1 MSLLILA
8 HCLSRPS
15 LVPREF
21 VILQSGF
28 HKGPVLSR
36 ILLIPSTEL
45 QEYKTIRLSSPG
57 MRTRTYDTLAVDM
70 KMNAL
75 RFATVIVFGGL
86 VASASAPR
94 TPRTRDGKPIL
105 TAPAPRLNGKPD
117 LSGVWQAT
125 RPTLAALKSYTGG
138 INPDPL
144 YLQID
149 ELDVGDIKR
158 NVFLGMK
165 REEEP
170 LKPEAI
176 AVLAKR
182 RNEQPPQVRC
192 LPQGVPGVMMVYA
205 FKMIQ
210 TPGELV
216 MIGESPDPP
225 RQIYL
230 DGRGLPKDPDPS
242 WMGYSAGKWEGDIL
256 VVQTTGFKEESWLD
270 NAGHPRSP
278 SMLITERFH
287 RRDFGHI
294 DLEIRYDDPKY
305 YARPFTN
312 KTTLNL
318 IPDSDI
324 IEFVCTEN
332 EKDVEHLGKR

>member
-1 MSLLILA
+1 M
-8 HCLSRPS
+8 R
-15 LVPREF
+15 
-21 VILQSGF
+21 QSGLF
-28 HKGPVLSR
+28 PYGRLGELLGLPV
-36 ILLIPSTEL
+36 
-45 QEYKTIRLSSPG
+45 
-57 MRTRTYDTLAVDM
+57 YDTLAVDT
-70 KMNAL
+70 KKSDV
-75 RFATVIVFGGL
+75 RCVTVIAFAGL
-86 VASASAPR
+86 LAPAYAQWVHPDPR

-105 TAPAPRLNGKPD
+105 KAPAPRQDGKPD

-125 RPTLAALKSYTGG
+125 RPTLDALRSYRGG
-138 INPDPL
+138 SDPDPL
-144 YLQID
+144 HLQID
-149 ELDVGDIKR
+149 DLDVGDIKR
-158 NVFLGMK
+158 NVFFGMK

-176 AVLAKR
+176 AVLSKR

-192 LPQGVPGVMMVYA
+192 LPQGVPGLMMVYA

-210 TPGELV
+210 TPRELI

-230 DGRGLPKDPDPS
+230 DGRGLPRDPDPS
-242 WMGYSAGKWEGDIL
+242 WMGYSTGRWEGDTLI
-256 VVQTTGFKEESWLD
+256 VQTTGFNEESWLD
-270 NAGHPRSP
+270 NVGHPRSQ
-278 SMLITERFH
+278 SMLITERFR

-305 YARPFTN
+305 YTRPFIN

-318 IPDSDI
+318 VPDSDI

-332 EKDVEHLGKR
+332 EKDIEHLGKR

>member
-1 MSLLILA
+1 MGNWRLA
-8 HCLSRPS
+8 S
-15 LVPREF
+15 
-21 VILQSGF
+21 VI
-28 HKGPVLSR
+28 
-36 ILLIPSTEL
+36 
-45 QEYKTIRLSSPG
+45 
-57 MRTRTYDTLAVDM
+57 
-70 KMNAL
+70 AL
-75 RFATVIVFGGL
+75 TGL
-86 VASASAPR
+86 VAPTYAQWLHPDPR

-125 RPTLAALKSYTGG
+125 RPTLDAARSYTGG
-138 INPDPL
+138 VDPDVL
-144 YLQID
+144 RMQID
-149 ELDVGDIKR
+149 QLDVADIHR

-170 LKPEAI
+170 LTAEAM
-176 AVLAKR
+176 AVLSKR
-182 RNEQPPQVRC
+182 QNEQPPQVRC
-192 LPQGVPGVMMVYA
+192 LPEGVPGVMMVYA
-205 FKMIQ
+205 FKIVQ
-210 TPGELV
+210 TPRELI
-216 MIGESPDPP
+216 MIGESQEPP

-242 WMGYSAGKWEGDIL
+242 WMGYSIGKWDNDTL
-256 VVQTTGFKEESWLD
+256 VVQTTGFKEEGWLD
-270 NAGHPRSP
+270 NVGHPRGQ
-278 SMLITERFH
+278 SMLITERFR

-305 YARPFTN
+305 YTRPFTN
-312 KTTLNL
+312 KTTLDL